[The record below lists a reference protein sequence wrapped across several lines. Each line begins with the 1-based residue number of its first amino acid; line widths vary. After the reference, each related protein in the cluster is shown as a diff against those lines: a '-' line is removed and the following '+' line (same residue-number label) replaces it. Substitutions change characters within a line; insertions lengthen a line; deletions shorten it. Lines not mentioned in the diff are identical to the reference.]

1 MNTKEVL
8 QLLMKYFKPFF
19 DLTKGIMIL
28 GFAIFLVEFFSG
40 TPIDTKQKQI
50 ILIGGGIFWFII
62 SRVFS
67 FFND

>member
-19 DLTKGIMIL
+19 DLTKGIMFV
-28 GFAIFLVEFFSG
+28 GFAIFLIEFFSG
-40 TPIDTKQKQI
+40 APIPIELKQ
-50 ILIGGGIFWFII
+50 LFLVLGGIFWFII
-62 SRVFS
+62 SRVYS